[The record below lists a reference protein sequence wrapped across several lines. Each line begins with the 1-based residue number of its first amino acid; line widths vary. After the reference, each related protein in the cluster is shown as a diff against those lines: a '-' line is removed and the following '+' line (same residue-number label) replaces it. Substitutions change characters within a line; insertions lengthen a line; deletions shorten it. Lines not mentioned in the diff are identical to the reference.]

1 MALTPIGGFLVKS
14 PRCNEQPKY
23 GLLSSIDLITPPDT
37 SHWMASGLEWEDD
50 LCGDGTVTFI
60 DSCPEP
66 TGFTK
71 PAQRNLNFPH
81 ADPFVALGSF
91 DCSPIGRPSA
101 EAFEIAR
108 RRLLAW
114 EGRQAERTLW
124 TGTASN
130 GTVQPNFATG
140 STYAGITPVDIN
152 GAGALNPV
160 EALAAMEEA
169 LGDLIA
175 CGAVIHIP
183 ERLVSFFASYHLLTE
198 VDGVLYSPA
207 GIKIIAGVGYPG
219 TGPNNAAAAAGQL
232 WMFGTGPLLGARSNV
247 IMVPETTP
255 EAVNRLI
262 NNITVRAERFYA
274 IGFSCSLLAIRVNLV
289 RP

>member
-1 MALTPIGGFLVKS
+1 MAQTPIGGFLVKS
-14 PRCNEQPKY
+14 PRCIDPPKY
-23 GLLSSIDLITPPDT
+23 GLLSSIDLITPSDA
-37 SHWMASGLEWEDD
+37 HWMASGLEWEDD
-50 LCGDGTVTFI
+50 LCGDGTVTFL
-60 DSCPEP
+60 DACPPP

-71 PAQRNLNFPH
+71 PAQRNLSFPH

-91 DCSPIGRPSA
+91 DCSPIGRPSS

-108 RRLLAW
+108 RRLLVW
-114 EGRQAERTLW
+114 EGRQVERTLW
-124 TGTASN
+124 TGVASN
-130 GTVQPNFATG
+130 GTVQPSFAFG
-140 STYAGITPVDIN
+140 STYAGITPVDISP
-152 GAGALNPV
+152 AGALNPV
-160 EALAAMEEA
+160 EALALMEES

-175 CGAVIHIP
+175 CGATIHVP
-183 ERLVSFFASYHLLTE
+183 EGLVTFFASYHLLTE
-198 VDGVLYSPA
+198 IDGVLYSPA
-207 GIKIIAGVGYPG
+207 GFKIIAGRGYPG
-219 TGPNNAAAAAGQL
+219 SGPANVAAAAGQT

-255 EAVNRLI
+255 EAVNRVI